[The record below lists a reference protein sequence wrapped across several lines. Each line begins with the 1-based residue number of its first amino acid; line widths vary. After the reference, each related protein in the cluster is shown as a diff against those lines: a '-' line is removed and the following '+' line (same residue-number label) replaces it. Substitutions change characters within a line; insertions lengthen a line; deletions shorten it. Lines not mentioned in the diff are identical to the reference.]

1 MTTFRNF
8 RITIEQ
14 PRELVTKN
22 DSDIVVDTYTTF
34 VYNVK
39 GVQNVRNILAS
50 ADRLKQL
57 RKQGLRITKPQMKK
71 ANLVIER
78 I

>member
-1 MTTFRNF
+1 VSTFRNF

-22 DSDIVVDTYTTF
+22 DKDIVVDTFTTF
-34 VYNVK
+34 VY
-39 GVQNVRNILAS
+39 GVRNQAEVRDALTQNEK
-50 ADRLKQL
+50 LKQL

>member
-1 MTTFRNF
+1 MQNF
-8 RITIEQ
+8 KITIEQ

-22 DSDIVVDTYTTF
+22 EKDIVVDTFTTF

-39 GVQNVRNILAS
+39 GIQNARNIVAS
-50 ADRLKQL
+50 ADRLKML
-57 RKQGLRITKPQMKK
+57 RKQGLRITKPQMKAAV
-71 ANLVIER
+71 ANLIIER

>member
-1 MTTFRNF
+1 MQNF

-22 DSDIVVDTYTTF
+22 DSDIVVDTFTTF

-39 GVQNVRNILAS
+39 GIQNARNILAS

-57 RKQGLRITKPQMKK
+57 RKQGLRITKAQMKK

>member
-1 MTTFRNF
+1 MGNLRNF

-22 DSDIVVDTYTTF
+22 DRDIVVDTFTTF
-34 VYNVK
+34 IYNVK

-50 ADRLKQL
+50 KERLQML
-57 RKQGLRITKPQMKK
+57 RKQGLRITKPQMEQ
-71 ANLVIER
+71 ANLIIER
-78 I
+78 V

>member
-1 MTTFRNF
+1 MADLRNF

-22 DSDIVVDTYTTF
+22 DRDIVVDTFTTF
-34 VYNVK
+34 VYGVK
-39 GVQNVRNILAS
+39 NQADVRAVLTTP
-50 ADRLKQL
+50 DRLKAL
-57 RKQGLRITKPQMKK
+57 RKQGLRITKPQMAK
-71 ANLVIER
+71 ANLHIER

>member
-1 MTTFRNF
+1 MQNF

-22 DSDIVVDTYTTF
+22 DKDIVVDTFTTF

-39 GVQNVRNILAS
+39 GIQNVRNILAS

>member
-22 DSDIVVDTYTTF
+22 NSDIVVDTFTTF

>member
-1 MTTFRNF
+1 MSTFRNF

-22 DSDIVVDTYTTF
+22 DKDIVVDTFTTF

-39 GVQNVRNILAS
+39 GIQNVRNILAS

>member
-1 MTTFRNF
+1 MSILRNF
-8 RITIEQ
+8 KITIEQ

-22 DSDIVVDTYTTF
+22 DSDIVVDTFTTF
-34 VYNVK
+34 VYDVK
-39 GVQNVRNILAS
+39 GIQNVRNILAS
-50 ADRLKQL
+50 KERLAQL
-57 RKQGLRITKPQMKK
+57 RKQGLRITKPQMQK